1 MKKHYNITVKGKVQG
16 VFYRKNTQKQ
26 ARNLGLSGYVKNM
39 ANGTVKIEAEGEE
52 SRLKKLVEWCKDG
65 PKRAKVDEVEVN
77 EKETLKDY
85 DKFRIKY

>member
-1 MKKHYNITVKGKVQG
+1 MKKHYDITVKGKVQG

-39 ANGTVKIEAEGEE
+39 TNGTVKIEAEGEE